1 MDKRVCNGSY
11 LCGVNR
17 VYSWKRLVPLPSAD
31 NLVDAEAIAWPLEAL
46 LRELDMS
53 FLQGI

>member
-1 MDKRVCNGSY
+1 MLFGNASY
-11 LCGVNR
+11 LCGVNCMYGR
-17 VYSWKRLVPLPSAD
+17 ERLVSLSSAD
-31 NLVDAEAIAWPLEAL
+31 NLVDAEAVARPLEAF